1 MNQSNS
7 HKQHS
12 LEPYLFYKLL
22 TQQKRKRPQDPPTR
36 YSANPR
42 SKHRE
47 GELAPPSCASISP
60 LHFYPW
66 KKQASS
72 VLSVPSTLSILTN
85 EYLMVMAGGPSR
97 VKEELKMSTSEDLG
111 TGNIAQN
118 QEQPVMP
125 GENLLKCLL
134 TIVNHVGSLTFLLQ
148 HPTATEYSVYLVW
161 KVFVCFRS
169 FSVDSCFSPAILAWF
184 WFLIILE
191 LFAYL
196 NLKEWVIFFYH
207 FLF

>member
-1 MNQSNS
+1 
-7 HKQHS
+7 
-12 LEPYLFYKLL
+12 
-22 TQQKRKRPQDPPTR
+22 
-36 YSANPR
+36 
-42 SKHRE
+42 
-47 GELAPPSCASISP
+47 
-60 LHFYPW
+60 
-66 KKQASS
+66 
-72 VLSVPSTLSILTN
+72 
-85 EYLMVMAGGPSR
+85 MVMAGGPSR